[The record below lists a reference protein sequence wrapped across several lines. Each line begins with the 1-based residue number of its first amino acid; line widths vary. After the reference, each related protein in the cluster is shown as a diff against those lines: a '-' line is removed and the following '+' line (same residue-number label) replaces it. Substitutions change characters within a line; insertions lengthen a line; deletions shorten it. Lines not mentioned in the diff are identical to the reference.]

1 MDIEIILVV
10 LVSICVVLWLT
21 HLSQRVSE
29 LKSSIDRR
37 SSVID
42 EIHSLALRAEQQRVD
57 ILSKP
62 CELTDK
68 LGGLNESAIN
78 EQTKTLAEIVALL
91 GLLAADMAG
100 IKKSLPKRNA
110 KGQFTKV

>member
-1 MDIEIILVV
+1 MGIEIILVV

-37 SSVID
+37 SSVTD

-62 CELTDK
+62 CEQTDN
-68 LGGLNESAIN
+68 LGEM
-78 EQTKTLAEIVALL
+78 VALL
-91 GLLAADMAG
+91 GQLAADTAE
-100 IKKSLPKRNA
+100 IKKSLPKRNS
-110 KGQFTKV
+110 KGQFTKKG

>member
-1 MDIEIILVV
+1 MGIEIILVV

-37 SSVID
+37 SSAID
-42 EIHSLALRAEQQRVD
+42 ELLSLALRAEQQRVD
-57 ILSKP
+57 TKP

-78 EQTKTLAEIVALL
+78 EQTKTLAEMVALL
-91 GLLAADMAG
+91 GLLAADMAE

-110 KGQFTKV
+110 KGQFAKKGS

>member
-1 MDIEIILVV
+1 MGIEIILVV

-29 LKSSIDRR
+29 LKSSIERR
-37 SSVID
+37 SSVTD
-42 EIHSLALRAEQQRVD
+42 EIHSLALRAEQQHVD

-62 CELTDK
+62 CEQTDK
-68 LGGLNESAIN
+68 LGALRRVCEAIHAD
-78 EQTKTLAEIVALL
+78 T
-91 GLLAADMAG
+91 AA